1 MKLLL
6 LFLGWCILVL
16 LCWVA
21 ALAAALLCSAG
32 VWLARGWGVCRRVL
46 RGRSGGNGGFPLR

>member
-6 LFLGWCILVL
+6 LFVGWCVLVL

-21 ALAAALLCSAG
+21 ALALALLYSAG
-32 VWLARGWGVCRRVL
+32 AGLARCPGVCRRL
-46 RGRSGGNGGFPLR
+46 LNGRNAEKRGVPLA